1 MSASLVRFP
10 IFKHTRWKKSLT
22 LGIKIQMEYSLGKS
36 SEREQ
41 INGNGD
47 RSILKECKRLLMTFS
62 QSRTNTRCREKT
74 RNQRRW
80 PQKHFDCKGH

>member
-1 MSASLVRFP
+1 MSASLVRCL
-10 IFKHTRWKKSLT
+10 IFKHTRWMRSLT
-22 LGIKIQMEYSLGKS
+22 SGIKIQMEYSLGKS
-36 SEREQ
+36 SERVQ
-41 INGNGD
+41 TNGNGD